1 MRRKYEHRAQH
12 KVRTQQR
19 EGVGR
24 IDVECGREG
33 GGCRGGVYCIVY
45 IYCRES
51 VERCSRVAW

>member
-1 MRRKYEHRAQH
+1 MSIGH

-33 GGCRGGVYCIVY
+33 GGCRGGVYCIY
-45 IYCRES
+45 T
-51 VERCSRVAW
+51 VERV